1 MKTLQKIFLF
11 IVAVYLLQS
20 CQKEI
25 KLKPLEYDNRPS
37 IECILYPGK
46 VPKLFL
52 SNSVGFFNLSTT
64 PSQLFA
70 RGALVKIIGS
80 SIDTLAEDS
89 IFDNFR
95 CRWTLFYK
103 GNVPSLTGQTYNL
116 SVTYQ
121 GKNYTASTTINQPKP
136 TINNVSYISSF
147 HDVYGDHEGV
157 IVNFNDIA
165 GSENFYRYQ
174 MNRMIDSSV
183 YGASNLGLIH
193 STCTNGLPFYITELG
208 RSIYFDKGI
217 DGQTLEFVTEPAF
230 LHQQDDTAY
239 VFVQSL
245 DKNSAEFYDNLDK
258 QKLAQYNPFIEPV
271 FLKTKIDGCLGIFG
285 SIVTSDS
292 VQFIY
297 PE

>member
-1 MKTLQKIFLF
+1 MKNPIKLYFGVI
-11 IVAVYLLQS
+11 LLS
-20 CQKEI
+20 LYYGCQKDI
-25 KLKPLEYDNRPS
+25 KLQPLEYDNRLS

-46 VPKLFL
+46 VPQLFL
-52 SNSVGFFNLSTT
+52 STSVAFFNLNTS

-70 RGALVKIIGS
+70 RGAIVKITGS
-80 SIDTLAEDS
+80 SVDSLVEDS

-95 CRWTLFYK
+95 CRYILFYK
-103 GNVPSLTGQTYNL
+103 GSIPSVNGQTYNL

-121 GKNYTASTTINQPKP
+121 GKNYSSSTTINQPKP

-157 IVNFNDIA
+157 VVNFNDIA

-174 MNRMIDSSV
+174 MSRMIDSSV

-193 STCTNGLPFYITELG
+193 STCTNGAMFYISEFG

-217 DGQTLEFVTEPAF
+217 DGQTLEFVTEPAY

-271 FLKTKIDGCLGIFG
+271 FLKTKIDGCLGVFG

-292 VQFIY
+292 VLFVY